1 MLAGHCLTIKR
12 QLLSDL
18 ALKNT
23 SSSMTASVRRAL
35 LSIAL
40 LCFVALGIALASQH
54 IAGMRPCAW
63 CVLQRLILLLTG
75 LAALLGWAV
84 AQVRGVK
91 ARVACI
97 SAALMTGV
105 LSISGIIAAWYQY
118 SVAAMQ
124 FSCAQTF
131 ADRFMTG
138 SGLDAMAPWLFGIYA
153 TCMDARVDLLGIEYA
168 LWGLGLFVVL
178 TGISAFALI
187 QAARR

>member
-1 MLAGHCLTIKR
+1 
-12 QLLSDL
+12 
-18 ALKNT
+18 
-23 SSSMTASVRRAL
+23 MTASVRRAL

-40 LCFVALGIALASQH
+40 LSFVALGIALVSQH

-75 LAALLGWAV
+75 SSALLGWDLV
-84 AQVRGVK
+84 HPGGLK
-91 ARVACI
+91 ALPASI
-97 SAALMTGV
+97 IAALVTGT
-105 LSISGIIAAWYQY
+105 LSVSGIIAAWYQY
-118 SVAAMQ
+118 SVAALQ

-138 SGLDAMAPWLFGIYA
+138 LGLDAMVPWLFGIYA

-178 TGISAFALI
+178 TGVSAFALI
-187 QAARR
+187 QATRR